1 MAGKSQTGACH
12 LTADQQRV
20 KESTRRACVGRT
32 MDMQIVD
39 LMMAIEGVQ
48 EIGDGG
54 SGGKR
59 AYVSVGQGIADLSQ
73 AVSARCKD

>member
-1 MAGKSQTGACH
+1 MCRGG
-12 LTADQQRV
+12 
-20 KESTRRACVGRT
+20 
-32 MDMQIVD
+32 MQIVD

-59 AYVSVGQGIADLSQ
+59 ACVSVGQGIADLSR
-73 AVSARCKD
+73 ADSARSRD